1 VDKLEEL
8 FMSEIFEDKT
18 ENGKVRPW
26 RERKIENVRYAEY
39 LSILEFKRAH
49 DIKNCGETLRF
60 RKIGNHLK
68 LYQTWFCHKRLCP
81 LCNWRR
87 SMKNS
92 SQLKQIIA
100 ETVAREPKGRF
111 LFLTLTVKNVNT
123 SEELKTSLRQLTKAF
138 GKLSRYKQVAKNL
151 LGYLRSTEITVNEQD
166 MSYNQHLHVLL
177 FVKSSYFK
185 NSNNYLA
192 QAEWAKLWQ
201 KALKVD
207 YEPVVHVQAVKANK
221 RKGTDSLQASAEE
234 TAKYEVKS
242 ADYMTADDERNLVVI
257 KNLEYALAGTR
268 QISYGGLLKQI
279 KQDLKL
285 EDVENGDLVH
295 VGDEDYT
302 KEQMEA
308 AEEVVAKWD
317 FNKQNY
323 FIW

>member
-1 VDKLEEL
+1 
-8 FMSEIFEDKT
+8 MSEIFEDKT

-279 KQDLKL
+279 KQDLQL
-285 EDVENGDLVH
+285 EDVKNGDLVH

>member
-1 VDKLEEL
+1 
-8 FMSEIFEDKT
+8 MSEVFEDKT
-18 ENGKVRPW
+18 KNGKVRPW

-49 DIKNCGETLRF
+49 DIRHCGETLRF
-60 RKIGNHLK
+60 RKVNDHLK

-81 LCNWRR
+81 LCNWRK

-100 ETVAREPKGRF
+100 EVVAREPKGRF
-111 LFLTLTVKNVNT
+111 LFLTLTTKNAR
-123 SEELKTSLRQLTKAF
+123 SAAELKIALRALTKAF
-138 GKLSRYKQVAKNL
+138 NKLTRYKKVIRNL
-151 LGYLRSTEITVNEQD
+151 LGYLRSTEITANEND
-166 MSYNQHLHVLL
+166 GSYNQHLHVLV

-185 NSNNYLA
+185 SKDSYIT

-201 KALKVD
+201 RALKVD
-207 YEPVVHVQAVKANK
+207 YEPVVHIQAVKANQ

-242 ADYMTADDERNLVVI
+242 ADYMTTDDDQNLTVI
-257 KNLEYALAGTR
+257 RDLEFALAGTR

-285 EDVENGDLVH
+285 EDVDKGDLVH
-295 VGDEDYT
+295 VGDEEYS

-317 FNKQNY
+317 FKKQNY
-323 FIW
+323 FMW

>member
-1 VDKLEEL
+1 MAKVFKDV
-8 FMSEIFEDKT
+8 T
-18 ENGKVRPW
+18 ANGKERPW

-39 LSILEFKRAH
+39 LSILEFKRVH

-60 RKIGNHLK
+60 RKINNQLK
-68 LYQTWFCHKRLCP
+68 LYQTWFCQKRLCP
-81 LCNWRR
+81 LCNWRK

-100 ETVAREPKGRF
+100 EAVAREPKGRF
-111 LFLTLTVKNVNT
+111 LFLTLTVKNAH
-123 SEELKTSLRQLTKAF
+123 SAEELKVSLRALTKAF
-138 GKLSRYKQVAKNL
+138 NKLTRYKKVTKNL

-166 MSYNQHLHVLL
+166 GSYNQHLHVLL
-177 FVKSSYFK
+177 FVKSSYFTGD
-185 NSNNYLA
+185 SVNYIT
-192 QAEWAKLWQ
+192 QAEWTGLWQ
-201 KALKVD
+201 RALKVD
-207 YEPVVHVQAVKANK
+207 YEPVVHVQVVKANK

-268 QISYGGLLKQI
+268 QISYGGLFKQI

-285 EDVENGDLVH
+285 EDVDKGDLVH
-295 VGDEDYT
+295 VGNEEYS

-317 FNKQNY
+317 FKSKIILCGRGC
-323 FIW
+323 FL

>member
-1 VDKLEEL
+1 
-8 FMSEIFEDKT
+8 MSEIFEDKT

-39 LSILEFKRAH
+39 LAILEFKRAH
-49 DIKNCGETLRF
+49 DVRGCGEVLRF
-60 RKIGNHLK
+60 RKIGEHLK

-81 LCNWRR
+81 LCNWRK

-100 ETVAREPKGRF
+100 EAVAREPKGRF
-111 LFLTLTVKNVNT
+111 LFLTLTVKNAH
-123 SEELKTSLRQLTKAF
+123 SAEELKVSLRALTKAF
-138 GKLSRYKQVAKNL
+138 NKLTRYKKVTKNL

-166 MSYNQHLHVLL
+166 GSYNQHLHVLL
-177 FVKSSYFK
+177 FVKSSYFVG
-185 NSNNYLA
+185 NNVNYIK

-207 YEPVVHVQAVKANK
+207 YEPMVHVQAVKPNK
-221 RKGTDSLQASAEE
+221 RQGSNSLQASAEE

-242 ADYMTADDERNLVVI
+242 ADYMTADDEQNLAVI
-257 KNLEYALAGTR
+257 KDLEYALAGTR
-268 QISYGGLLKQI
+268 QISYGGLFKQI
-279 KQDLKL
+279 KQDLQL

>member
-1 VDKLEEL
+1 
-8 FMSEIFEDKT
+8 MSEIFEDKT

-242 ADYMTADDERNLVVI
+242 ADYMTADDERNLTVI
-257 KNLEYALAGTR
+257 KDLEYALAGTR
-268 QISYGGLLKQI
+268 QISYGGLFKQI

-285 EDVENGDLVH
+285 EDVENGDLIH

-317 FNKQNY
+317 FKKQNY
-323 FIW
+323 FMW

>member
-1 VDKLEEL
+1 MIIKDKPPIEEVYASVFGEEDDIYHYGMPRRSGRYPYGSGKDPYQHSGDFLSRVEEL
-8 FMSEIFEDKT
+8 RKQKFKYTDEDGKT
-18 ENGKVRPW
+18 YSGDTAIAKSMG
-26 RERKIENVRYAEY
+26 
-39 LSILEFKRAH
+39 LTS
-49 DIKNCGETLRF
+49 TQF
-60 RKIGNHLK
+60 RTQIGL
-68 LYQTWFCHKRLCP
+68 
-81 LCNWRR
+81 
-87 SMKNS
+87 
-92 SQLKQIIA
+92 
-100 ETVAREPKGRF
+100 
-111 LFLTLTVKNVNT
+111 
-123 SEELKTSLRQLTKAF
+123 
-138 GKLSRYKQVAKNL
+138 AKD
-151 LGYLRSTEITVNEQD
+151 EQR
-166 MSYNQHLHVLL
+166 
-177 FVKSSYFK
+177 
-185 NSNNYLA
+185 
-192 QAEWAKLWQ
+192 
-201 KALKVD
+201 ALKVD

>member
-1 VDKLEEL
+1 MVEVFKDV
-8 FMSEIFEDKT
+8 T

-60 RKIGNHLK
+60 RKIGDHLR

-81 LCNWRR
+81 LCNWRK

-100 ETVAREPKGRF
+100 EAVAREPKGRF
-111 LFLTLTVKNVNT
+111 LFLTLTTKNAR
-123 SEELKTSLRQLTKAF
+123 SAAELKTALRSLTKAF
-138 GKLSRYKQVAKNL
+138 HKLTQYKKVSKNL
-151 LGYLRSTEITVNEQD
+151 LGYLRSTEITVNEND
-166 MSYNQHLHVLL
+166 GSYNQHLHVLV
-177 FVKSSYFK
+177 FVKSSYFVGD
-185 NSNNYLA
+185 NLNYIK
-192 QAEWAKLWQ
+192 QAEWTKLWQ

-207 YEPVVHVQAVKANK
+207 YEPVVHVQAVKANQ

-242 ADYMTADDERNLVVI
+242 ADYMTADDDQNLTVI
-257 KNLEYALAGTR
+257 RDLEFALAGTR

-285 EDVENGDLVH
+285 EDVDKGDLVH

-317 FNKQNY
+317 FKKQNY
-323 FIW
+323 FMW

>member
-1 VDKLEEL
+1 
-8 FMSEIFEDKT
+8 M
-18 ENGKVRPW
+18 
-26 RERKIENVRYAEY
+26 
-39 LSILEFKRAH
+39 
-49 DIKNCGETLRF
+49 
-60 RKIGNHLK
+60 
-68 LYQTWFCHKRLCP
+68 
-81 LCNWRR
+81 
-87 SMKNS
+87 
-92 SQLKQIIA
+92 
-100 ETVAREPKGRF
+100 
-111 LFLTLTVKNVNT
+111 
-123 SEELKTSLRQLTKAF
+123 SLRALTKAF
-138 GKLSRYKQVAKNL
+138 NKLTRYKKVTKNL

-166 MSYNQHLHVLL
+166 GSYNQHLHVLV

-201 KALKVD
+201 RALKVD

>member
-1 VDKLEEL
+1 
-8 FMSEIFEDKT
+8 MSEIFEDKT

-100 ETVAREPKGRF
+100 ETVARESKGRF

>member
-1 VDKLEEL
+1 
-8 FMSEIFEDKT
+8 MSKVFEDKT

-81 LCNWRR
+81 LCNWRK

-242 ADYMTADDERNLVVI
+242 ADYMTADDEQNLSVI
-257 KNLEYALAGTR
+257 KDLEYALAGTR
-268 QISYGGLLKQI
+268 QISYGGLLKQV
-279 KQDLKL
+279 KQDLQL
-285 EDVENGDLVH
+285 EDVENGNLIH

-302 KEQMEA
+302 KEELESA
-308 AEEVVAKWD
+308 GKIVAKWD

-323 FIW
+323 FVWQ

>member
-1 VDKLEEL
+1 
-8 FMSEIFEDKT
+8 
-18 ENGKVRPW
+18 
-26 RERKIENVRYAEY
+26 
-39 LSILEFKRAH
+39 
-49 DIKNCGETLRF
+49 
-60 RKIGNHLK
+60 
-68 LYQTWFCHKRLCP
+68 
-81 LCNWRR
+81 
-87 SMKNS
+87 MKNS

-100 ETVAREPKGRF
+100 EAVAREPKGRF
-111 LFLTLTVKNVNT
+111 LFLTLTVKNAY
-123 SEELKTSLRQLTKAF
+123 SAEELKGSLRTLTKAF
-138 GKLSRYKQVAKNL
+138 NKLVKYKKVRKNL

-166 MSYNQHLHVLL
+166 GSYNQHLHVLL
-177 FVKSSYFK
+177 FVKSSYFTGD
-185 NSNNYLA
+185 SVNYIK
-192 QAEWAKLWQ
+192 QEEWAKLWQ
-201 KALKVD
+201 RALKSD

-242 ADYMTADDERNLVVI
+242 ADYMTADDERNLTVI
-257 KNLEYALAGTR
+257 KDLEYALAGTR

>member
-1 VDKLEEL
+1 
-8 FMSEIFEDKT
+8 MSEIFRDKT
-18 ENGKVRPW
+18 KNGKVRPW

-49 DIKNCGETLRF
+49 DIRGCGETLRF
-60 RKIGNHLK
+60 RKINNQLK
-68 LYQTWFCHKRLCP
+68 LYQTWFCQKRLCP
-81 LCNWRR
+81 LCNWRK

-100 ETVAREPKGRF
+100 EAVSRQPKGRF
-111 LFLTLTVKNVNT
+111 LFLTLTVKNAYGA
-123 SEELKTSLRQLTKAF
+123 EELRSSLRVLTKAF
-138 GKLSRYKQVAKNL
+138 NKLTRYKKVTKNL
-151 LGYLRSTEITVNEQD
+151 LGYLRSTEITVNDED
-166 MSYNQHLHVLL
+166 RSYNQHLHVLL

-201 KALKVD
+201 RALKVD

-295 VGDEDYT
+295 IGDEDYT

>member
-1 VDKLEEL
+1 
-8 FMSEIFEDKT
+8 MSEIFEDKT

-185 NSNNYLA
+185 SSNNYLA

>member
-1 VDKLEEL
+1 
-8 FMSEIFEDKT
+8 
-18 ENGKVRPW
+18 
-26 RERKIENVRYAEY
+26 
-39 LSILEFKRAH
+39 
-49 DIKNCGETLRF
+49 
-60 RKIGNHLK
+60 
-68 LYQTWFCHKRLCP
+68 
-81 LCNWRR
+81 
-87 SMKNS
+87 MKNS

-100 ETVAREPKGRF
+100 EAVAREPKGRF
-111 LFLTLTVKNVNT
+111 LFLTLTVKNAH
-123 SEELKTSLRQLTKAF
+123 SAEELKVSLRALTKAF
-138 GKLSRYKQVAKNL
+138 NKLTRYKKVTKNL

-166 MSYNQHLHVLL
+166 GSYNQHLHVLV

-192 QAEWAKLWQ
+192 QVEWAKLWQ
-201 KALKVD
+201 RALKVD

-242 ADYMTADDERNLVVI
+242 TDYMTADDERNLVVI

>member
-1 VDKLEEL
+1 
-8 FMSEIFEDKT
+8 MSKVFKDKT

-49 DIKNCGETLRF
+49 DVRGCGEVLRF
-60 RKIGNHLK
+60 RKIGEHLK
-68 LYQTWFCHKRLCP
+68 LYQTWFCKKRLCP
-81 LCNWRR
+81 LCNWRK

-100 ETVAREPKGRF
+100 EAVAREPKGRF
-111 LFLTLTVKNVNT
+111 LFLTLTIKNAY
-123 SEELKTSLRQLTKAF
+123 SAEELKGSLRTLTKAF
-138 GKLSRYKQVAKNL
+138 NKLVKYKKVHKNL

-166 MSYNQHLHVLL
+166 GSYNQHLHVLL
-177 FVKSSYFK
+177 FVKSSYFTGD
-185 NSNNYLA
+185 SVNYIT
-192 QAEWAKLWQ
+192 QAEWTGLWQ
-201 KALKVD
+201 RALKVD
-207 YEPVVHVQAVKANK
+207 YEPVVHVQVVKANK

-268 QISYGGLLKQI
+268 QISYGGLFKQI

-285 EDVENGDLVH
+285 EDVDKGDLVH
-295 VGDEDYT
+295 VGNEEYS

-317 FNKQNY
+317 FKKQNY
-323 FIW
+323 FMW

>member
-1 VDKLEEL
+1 
-8 FMSEIFEDKT
+8 MSEIFEDKT

-49 DIKNCGETLRF
+49 DIRGCGQVLRF
-60 RKIGNHLK
+60 RKIGAHLK

-81 LCNWRR
+81 LCNWRK

-100 ETVAREPKGRF
+100 ETIKRGPTGRF
-111 LFLTLTVKNVNT
+111 LFLTLTVKNVMT
-123 SEELKTSLRQLTKAF
+123 AEELKQSLRAMTKAF
-138 GKLSRYKQVAKNL
+138 NKLMRYKKITQNL

-166 MSYNQHLHVLL
+166 GSYNQHLHVLL

-185 NSNNYLA
+185 NSNNYIK
-192 QAEWAKLWQ
+192 QADWAKLWQ

-207 YEPVVHVQAVKANK
+207 YEPMVHVQAVKANK
-221 RKGTDSLQASAEE
+221 RKGSDSLQASAEE

-242 ADYMTADDERNLVVI
+242 ADYMTADDEQNLSVI
-257 KNLEYALAGTR
+257 KDLEYALAGTR
-268 QISYGGLLKQI
+268 QISYGGLLKRV
-279 KQDLKL
+279 KQDLHL
-285 EDVENGDLVH
+285 EDVENGDLIH

-302 KEQMEA
+302 KEELES

-317 FNKQNY
+317 FTKQNY
-323 FIW
+323 FV

>member
-1 VDKLEEL
+1 
-8 FMSEIFEDKT
+8 MSEIFEDKT

-279 KQDLKL
+279 KQDLQL

>member
-1 VDKLEEL
+1 
-8 FMSEIFEDKT
+8 
-18 ENGKVRPW
+18 
-26 RERKIENVRYAEY
+26 
-39 LSILEFKRAH
+39 
-49 DIKNCGETLRF
+49 
-60 RKIGNHLK
+60 
-68 LYQTWFCHKRLCP
+68 
-81 LCNWRR
+81 
-87 SMKNS
+87 MKNS

-100 ETVAREPKGRF
+100 EAVAREPKGRF
-111 LFLTLTVKNVNT
+111 LFLTLTVKNAH
-123 SEELKTSLRQLTKAF
+123 SAEELKVSLRALTKAF
-138 GKLSRYKQVAKNL
+138 NKLTRYKKVTKNL
-151 LGYLRSTEITVNEQD
+151 LGYLRSTEITVNERD
-166 MSYNQHLHVLL
+166 GSYNQHLHVLL

-185 NSNNYLA
+185 NSNNYLE
-192 QAEWAKLWQ
+192 QAEWTGLWQ
-201 KALKVD
+201 RALKVD
-207 YEPVVHVQAVKANK
+207 YEPVVHVQSVKANK